1 MMILVAVNA
10 NDDDTGCC
18 DIYSFIIDDLR
29 EMLTKSKKTENTSES
44 DDEYFHD
51 EKGDPTSILRDD
63 SFIYDNNDITK
74 DNQNYDHHHNNCDG
88 CIEAAV
94 IHYLIRNRN
103 WTYFKLA
110 IDGLKS
116 VVFQNPSPTWCI
128 ASANIW

>member
-1 MMILVAVNA
+1 
-10 NDDDTGCC
+10 
-18 DIYSFIIDDLR
+18 
-29 EMLTKSKKTENTSES
+29 MLTKSKKTENTSES

-63 SFIYDNNDITK
+63 SFIYDNNDVTK

>member
-1 MMILVAVNA
+1 
-10 NDDDTGCC
+10 
-18 DIYSFIIDDLR
+18 
-29 EMLTKSKKTENTSES
+29 MLTKSKKTENTSES

-63 SFIYDNNDITK
+63 SFIYDNNDIAK
-74 DNQNYDHHHNNCDG
+74 DNHNYDHHHHNNCDG

-128 ASANIW
+128 ASANIWYDDIDDDDEF